1 MITKRFKQALLILL
15 ILTSSAA
22 SSNAQETKIKAT
34 WGEGVVVAG
43 YVDEGAYLNFA
54 GPALKFSGKSVAVL
68 AGLLPS
74 LRFKEDK
81 SESGTKNSLVTSAL
95 GFGLTG
101 IYKHLAVQVP
111 FFYSPKTA
119 VDDGKWNVGVGVGY
133 KF

>member
-1 MITKRFKQALLILL
+1 MIINRLKQTLMILI
-15 ILTSSAA
+15 IITVSSGL
-22 SSNAQETKIKAT
+22 SYAQEKKVKAT
-34 WGEGVVVAG
+34 WGEGVIVGG

-54 GPALKFSGKSVAVL
+54 GPALKFSGNSFSVL

-81 SESGTKNSLVTSAL
+81 SEGDTKNSLVISAL

-101 IYKHLAVQVP
+101 VYKHVAVQVP
-111 FFYSPKTA
+111 FFYNPKTA
-119 VDDGKWNVGVGVGY
+119 VSDGKWNVGIGLGY

>member
-1 MITKRFKQALLILL
+1 MITKQLKQTLLVFI
-15 ILTSSAA
+15 ILTSSTAF
-22 SSNAQETKIKAT
+22 SNAQEKKVKAT

-43 YVDEGAYLNFA
+43 YVDKGAYLNFA
-54 GPALKFSGKSVAVL
+54 GPALKFSGNSVAVL

-101 IYKHLAVQVP
+101 VYKHLAVQVP
-111 FFYSPKTA
+111 FFYNPKT
-119 VDDGKWNVGVGVGY
+119 VVNDGKWNVGVGVGY